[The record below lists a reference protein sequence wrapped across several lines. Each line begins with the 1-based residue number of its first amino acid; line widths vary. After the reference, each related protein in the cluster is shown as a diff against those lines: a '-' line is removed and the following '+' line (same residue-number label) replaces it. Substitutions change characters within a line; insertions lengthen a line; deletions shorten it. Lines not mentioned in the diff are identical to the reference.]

1 MTTGTIVTFLVMFAL
16 ACVIAWAAV
25 FARGRLWRKVAALLA
40 LVALVPAIFVAVS
53 ELLGL
58 PKPASTAWLENLTEY
73 QRVIAYDVHE
83 NQAIFLW
90 LDAGDGTEPRVF
102 SIPYDKETLTR
113 LQGAEDRASSLA
125 SDLLARVSQEQG
137 TRTDRWEFT
146 NQTEFAREL
155 PKKPSLE
162 EDEDVMEFN
171 ASDDTAADSS
181 LGYGQP

>member
-1 MTTGTIVTFLVMFAL
+1 MTTDTILTFLFMFAL

-25 FARGRLWRKVAALLA
+25 FARGRLWRKIAALLA

-73 QRVIAYDVHE
+73 HRVIAYDVHE
-83 NQAIFLW
+83 SEAIFLW
-90 LDAGDGTEPRVF
+90 LDAGDGKEPRVF

-137 TRTDRWEFT
+137 TRTDRWKFT

-155 PKKPSLE
+155 PTKPTGDVNEGALE
-162 EDEDVMEFN
+162 FD
-171 ASDDTAADSS
+171 ASDDSSADSS

>member
-1 MTTGTIVTFLVMFAL
+1 MTTGTIVTFLFMFAL
-16 ACVIAWAAV
+16 VCIITWAAV
-25 FARGRLWRKVAALLA
+25 FTRGRLWRKVVALLA
-40 LVALVPAIFVAVS
+40 LAALVPAIFIAIS

-83 NQAIFLW
+83 SEAIFLW
-90 LDAGDGTEPRVF
+90 LDAGDGKEPRVF

-155 PKKPSLE
+155 PTKPTGYDDEGVLE
-162 EDEDVMEFN
+162 FES
-171 ASDDTAADSS
+171 SDDASSDSS